1 MWITAP
7 SAADP
12 TQAPPGQDIAYL
24 YAIAMPVNPQEG
36 WDAIRDRVTDQIIDQ
51 SSEYMEGLKTN
62 EIARRVE
69 TSPDLARRLN
79 VLNGCVV
86 HIDTA
91 TTRSGLMRPA
101 AGLGGDTLPVAG
113 LFLGGAGSHPGGGVN
128 GLPGR
133 IAAGRVSRFLAQR
146 IGRAALR

>member
-1 MWITAP
+1 M
-7 SAADP
+7 D
-12 TQAPPGQDIAYL
+12 
-24 YAIAMPVNPQEG
+24 
-36 WDAIRDRVTDQIIDQ
+36 
-51 SSEYMEGLKTN
+51 GLKDN

-69 TSPDLARRLN
+69 ASPDLASRLN

-86 HIDTA
+86 HIDTV

-101 AGLGGDTLPVAG
+101 AGLGGALPVSG

-133 IAAGRVSRFLAQR
+133 IAAGRASRFLAQ
-146 IGRAALR
+146 